1 MRRSHS
7 RLRRWTGIGKLGRA
21 GRSCRRDGKCLRPHP
36 RRASAL
42 VEVLRAPYK
51 EYRQRTARINALRV
65 LAKLAS
71 RERGARYKSKLSAA
85 SLDL

>member
-1 MRRSHS
+1 
-7 RLRRWTGIGKLGRA
+7 LGNWAGLAALVGVTGIAYARI
-21 GRSCRRDGKCLRPHP
+21 HVE
-36 RRASAL
+36 ASAL